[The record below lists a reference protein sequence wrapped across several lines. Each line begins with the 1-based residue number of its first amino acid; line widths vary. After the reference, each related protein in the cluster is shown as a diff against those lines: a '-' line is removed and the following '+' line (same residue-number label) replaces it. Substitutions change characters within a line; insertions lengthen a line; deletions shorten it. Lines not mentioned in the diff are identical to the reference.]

1 MNTKII
7 LTLALAILVL
17 QTNPAESQVVRDG
30 LVSYWS
36 FDAADVEGN
45 TVKDGIGGNDGT
57 IVGVPLN
64 RSQANSVKRSNLVE
78 IRTRLM
84 LVPPPM
90 VVSILAM
97 TKISRW

>member
-1 MNTKII
+1 MNIKVTLI
-7 LTLALAILVL
+7 LALAILVL
-17 QTNPAESQVVRDG
+17 QMNPAESQVVRDG

-45 TVKDGIGGNDGT
+45 TVKDAMGGNNGT
-57 IVGVPLN
+57 IVGAPN
-64 RSQANSVKRSNLVE
+64 RSQANSVKRSNLVGS
-78 IRTRLM
+78 RTRLM
-84 LVPPPM
+84 SVPPPI